1 MGGMV
6 LEKISIVVLLIVI
19 ALNIIVYG
27 TLGAVPAVGLLV
39 LVGLLLMLQRGVEQ
53 GWRTREQRRL

>member
-1 MGGMV
+1 MI
-6 LEKISIVVLLIVI
+6 LEKISIVVFLIVI

-27 TLGAVPAVGLLV
+27 TLGVVPAVGLLV
-39 LVGLLLMLQRGVEQ
+39 LVGLALLLQRGLEQ